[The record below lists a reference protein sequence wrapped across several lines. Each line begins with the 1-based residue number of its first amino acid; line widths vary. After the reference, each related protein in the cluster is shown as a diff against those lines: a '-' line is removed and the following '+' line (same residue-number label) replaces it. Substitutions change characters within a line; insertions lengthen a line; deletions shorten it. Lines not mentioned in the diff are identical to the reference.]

1 MVDLV
6 SPGVRIREKD
16 LTTSV
21 RSEPTSIGAV
31 AIHAY
36 DGPITTTTD
45 SVITIEDEV
54 QLKDLYGKPDSNN
67 FEYWFSAA
75 NFLGYSNTLKVVR
88 ILTSGQLNAT
98 GGGSSGLLIPNTTA
112 YMTGDGTNG
121 PFSSGEATGHGSW
134 AARYAGAWGNNLQVN
149 ICATAAAYQELAKN
163 TTDGAYVA
171 GRTEV
176 TTATSATGFSVGDII
191 YLQETNGQH
200 YRITAINTNDLTIV
214 RHPEAN
220 ATGLSTATAAGVNI
234 DRMWRYWDLFEGAP
248 GTSTYV
254 SDHGGSNDEMHI
266 LVLDEDGGI
275 SGVAGSVLERWEDVS
290 KASDAKTDEGD
301 INYYVDVLYNSSQ
314 YIYWLDHPA
323 GASNWGAGAQGTTFV
338 ANTTPLLS
346 ETMANGANGS
356 VPTDAQRLVAYDW
369 FKDPDTQ
376 DVNLL
381 ISGPASVDGTNAKV
395 LGTHLTDMANS
406 RKDCVAF
413 LSPYRDAVVKVAASY
428 TATDNVV
435 KYFSGATV
443 LPSSSYV
450 VYDSGYKKM
459 YDKFNDV
466 YRYVPINADLA
477 GCCALTDAVA
487 DPWWSPGGLSRGQIR
502 GAIELA
508 LNPTQTERDKL
519 YRERV
524 NPVVTFPGEGTML
537 WGDKTA
543 LSQNSAFS
551 RINVRRLFITIEEA
565 CKIAARTVL
574 FEFNDTFTRAN
585 FRGIVSQYL
594 SDVQAR
600 RGMTDFLVVCDGTNN
615 TPQVIDNNEFR
626 ADVYVKPNRSIN
638 FITLTFIATRT
649 GVSFSEVVGQ

>member
-6 SPGVRIREKD
+6 SPGVQIKEKD

-36 DGPITTTTD
+36 DGPITTTAD
-45 SVITIEDEV
+45 SVVTIEDEV
-54 QLKDLYGKPDSNN
+54 QLKDIYGKPDGSN

-98 GGGSSGLLIPNTTA
+98 GGTSGLLIPNTTA
-112 YMTGDGTNG
+112 YMTGDGTYG
-121 PFSSGEATGHGSW
+121 PYSDGSATSKGSW
-134 AARYAGAWGNNLQVN
+134 GARYAGTLGNNLQVA
-149 ICATAAAYQELAKN
+149 ICTSAAAYQELAKN
-163 TTDGAYVA
+163 TTDAAYVA

-200 YRITAINTNDLTIV
+200 YRITGIATNDLTIV
-214 RHPEAN
+214 RHPTAN
-220 ATGLSTATAAGVNI
+220 ATGLSTATTAGVNI
-234 DRMWRYWDLFEGAP
+234 DRMWRYWDLFDGFAA
-248 GTSTYV
+248 TTTYV
-254 SDHGGSNDEMHI
+254 SDRGGLNDSMNI
-266 LVLDEDGGI
+266 LVIDEDGGI
-275 SGVAGSVLERWEDVS
+275 SGVAGSILERWDAVS

-301 INYYVDVLYNSSQ
+301 VNYYLDVLYNSSQ

-323 GASNWGAGAQGTTFV
+323 GATNWGTAAQGVTYV

-346 ETMANGANGS
+346 ESLTGGANGV
-356 VPTDAQRLVAYDW
+356 VPTDAMRLVAYDW

-381 ISGPASVDGTNAKV
+381 ISGPASVNGANAKV
-395 LGTHLTDMANS
+395 LGTHLIDMVNS

-413 LSPYRDAVVKVAASY
+413 LSPYRDAVVKVVASY
-428 TATDNVV
+428 TATNNVV
-435 KYFSGATV
+435 SYFSGATG
-443 LPSSSYV
+443 LASSSYV
-450 VYDSGYKKM
+450 IFDSGYKKM

-466 YRYVPINADLA
+466 YRYVPLNADIA
-477 GCCALTDAVA
+477 GVCALTDAVA
-487 DPWWSPGGLSRGQIR
+487 DPWWSPGGLTRGQIR

-508 LNPTQTERDKL
+508 FNPTQTERDKL
-519 YRERV
+519 YRERI

-537 WGDKTA
+537 WGDKTG
-543 LSQNSAFS
+543 LTQNSAFS

-565 CKIAARTVL
+565 CKIAARSVL

-585 FRGIVSQYL
+585 FRGIIEQYL

-600 RGMTDFLVVCDGTNN
+600 RGVTDFLVVCDGTNN